1 MKRKNRLKNTEKK
14 SLYEQKLDM
23 DNYDFITWLSD
34 QFDIDT
40 PQRLTTETDVNRA
53 LEVLTVYAESISY
66 LEELASFCKLYCR
79 ELKRLGAETKE
90 AYEDMVDKQAA
101 INNKIQGLTILY
113 RALNKN
119 VTLIAEQLNRIP
131 DKKMYQNHKQHP

>member
-1 MKRKNRLKNTEKK
+1 MKNTEKK

-53 LEVLTVYAESISY
+53 LEVLTVYAESIS
-66 LEELASFCKLYCR
+66 
-79 ELKRLGAETKE
+79 
-90 AYEDMVDKQAA
+90 
-101 INNKIQGLTILY
+101 
-113 RALNKN
+113 
-119 VTLIAEQLNRIP
+119 
-131 DKKMYQNHKQHP
+131 